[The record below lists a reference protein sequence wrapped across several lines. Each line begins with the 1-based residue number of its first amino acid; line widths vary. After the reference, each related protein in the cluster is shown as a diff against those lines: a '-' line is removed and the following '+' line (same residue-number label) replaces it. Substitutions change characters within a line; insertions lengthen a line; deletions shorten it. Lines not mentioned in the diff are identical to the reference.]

1 MRVAKTDVIAGVPA
15 GLARAIVR
23 RFRGREMVA
32 EAVADLLSGT
42 GFELTAV
49 FAQLEAGG
57 YMEKVQVDSD
67 GDIWWDTTIQG
78 NALAMASFGKPISR
92 KTADRL
98 VSGLLERARTYNA
111 DPDKPLFINTLRVFG
126 SYLSPEID
134 PIGDVDIELTYGR
147 RITDQKA
154 MSDYTRASGRSFNT
168 YMDQLLWPQ
177 TELVQHLKKR
187 SAFINITLEDITRI
201 TDRFDTIYSIDGD
214 AQAVPPPVDRSLI
227 EGKKQASSRPLP
239 RPFQKADNRRYVR

>member
-1 MRVAKTDVIAGVPA
+1 
-15 GLARAIVR
+15 
-23 RFRGREMVA
+23 MVS
-32 EAVADLLSGT
+32 EVVADLIEDI
-42 GFELTAV
+42 GFEHEAV
-49 FAQLEAGG
+49 LAGLEAAG
-57 YMEKVQVDSD
+57 YMEKVR
-67 GDIWWDTTIQG
+67 GDNEGDVWWDTTIQG
-78 NALAMASFGKPISR
+78 NALAMASFGKPITR

-98 VSGLLERARTYNA
+98 VSGLLERAHTYNA

-187 SAFINITLEDITRI
+187 SAFINITLEDITRF
-201 TDRFDTIYSIDGD
+201 TDRFDTIYSIDAD
-214 AQAVPPPVDRSLI
+214 PHAVPPPADRSLI
-227 EGKKQASSRPLP
+227 GR
-239 RPFQKADNRRYVR
+239 